1 MALGYGLSCLST
13 LYDGKRTASP
23 VLPPLEQLGSRPA
36 VSLLADPPF
45 VEPPPPDVR
54 QVNYWMMD
62 KRAVTITF
70 TLFGTGLAFA
80 LYSLFVLACDVGGWG
95 LGLFRMLGQNPLVAY
110 LLHYP
115 VERTVRALVPKDS
128 PLWWCLAGLVV
139 FFTITVLFVRYLD
152 RRKLFLR
159 L

>member
-1 MALGYGLSCLST
+1 
-13 LYDGKRTASP
+13 
-23 VLPPLEQLGSRPA
+23 
-36 VSLLADPPF
+36 
-45 VEPPPPDVR
+45 
-54 QVNYWMMD
+54 MMD
-62 KRAVTITF
+62 KRTVTITF

-80 LYSLFVLACDVGGWG
+80 LYALFVLACDVGGCG
-95 LGLFRMLGQNPLVAY
+95 LGLFRMLGQNPLAAY